1 MKTAILVKPDGSTE
15 VKENL
20 TNFVNVFCEF
30 NELKEVKCEC
40 SESIS
45 SSINVYTKF
54 NDSGEWQLITINRK

>member
-15 VKENL
+15 VKENVA
-20 TNFVNVFCEF
+20 NFINTFREF
-30 NELKEVKCEC
+30 NELKEVKKEW